1 MEKIEDGGLIELTEE
16 DKFKLG
22 GLDEAW
28 NKFVDELGVANGII
42 QKSNGQL
49 KTEMDHQ
56 IEDFKKEV

>member
-42 QKSNGQL
+42 
-49 KTEMDHQ
+49 
-56 IEDFKKEV
+56 